1 MIVNIGEG
9 TSRNGKCIEE
19 DTTIGSQE
27 LLIPNI
33 KCMTDLQEAVNFIYP
48 HRFNTPEFQRRA
60 ILAGTNS
67 EVDSWNSIVQ
77 KMNPNINHKR
87 HLLSADKLAEVDDP
101 RGILRDML
109 TSEVLNTFNNNGV
122 PPHDLILC
130 VGDICILQRNL
141 SKKDGLT
148 NNTRVQIVAI
158 NTYSIRVKTLGQHA
172 KTAAI
177 PRIRF
182 KFRLPFG
189 QSFQLRRTQFPL
201 RLAYCMSLNKSQG
214 QEMDTN
220 LLDLRNPVF
229 AHGHLYV
236 GLSRVRDASK
246 IAIFTTTDFI
256 RTTAEG
262 HTVAVVRN
270 VVYPELLRP
279 VGITEFMDVEHESV
293 SDDEITNITSTYDSQ
308 QDGGIEDWEALLAEF
323 RFLSPHNSQNQMNTD
338 NIHYDNHSPD
348 LEMLGYD
355 ESKD

>member
-1 MIVNIGEG
+1 MILE
-9 TSRNGKCIEE
+9 
-19 DTTIGSQE
+19 
-27 LLIPNI
+27 
-33 KCMTDLQEAVNFIYP
+33 
-48 HRFNTPEFQRRA
+48 
-60 ILAGTNS
+60 
-67 EVDSWNSIVQ
+67 
-77 KMNPNINHKR
+77 
-87 HLLSADKLAEVDDP
+87 
-101 RGILRDML
+101 
-109 TSEVLNTFNNNGV
+109 
-122 PPHDLILC
+122 
-130 VGDICILQRNL
+130 
-141 SKKDGLT
+141 
-148 NNTRVQIVAI
+148 NTRVQIVAI

-189 QSFQLRRTQFPL
+189 QSFQLQRTQFPL

-246 IAIFTTTDFI
+246 IAIFTTTDLI
-256 RTTAEG
+256 RTIAEG
-262 HTVAVVRN
+262 HTVAVVRI

-308 QDGGIEDWEALLAEF
+308 QGWRYRG
-323 RFLSPHNSQNQMNTD
+323 
-338 NIHYDNHSPD
+338 
-348 LEMLGYD
+348 LG
-355 ESKD
+355 STSC